1 MMEQKPEKEIEE
13 KLNKLPIEFIALIMS
28 TAEVYSIAQEI
39 ALKVLVANKSMC
51 GTYVT
56 FNRPYSTL
64 KTSVEG
70 QGLDVS
76 RLFFIDL
83 ITESAGGKVERRA
96 DDRCFYVSS
105 PKNLTELSIL
115 IEQAMLRLPREK
127 RFVFIDSISTMLIY
141 NDADTVLRFIHSL
154 TGKMRLLGIT
164 GIIFLLEKESDEK
177 FLAQVAQFCDRVITI

>member
-1 MMEQKPEKEIEE
+1 MAQKSEKEVEQRIEE
-13 KLNKLPIEFIALIMS
+13 LPMEFIALIVS
-28 TAEVYSIAQEI
+28 SADVYAMAQEI
-39 ALKVLVANKSMC
+39 ALKVLITKKDMGGV
-51 GTYVT
+51 YVT

-64 KTSVEG
+64 KVSIEG
-70 QGLDVS
+70 MGLDVS

-83 ITESAGGKVERRA
+83 ITESAGGSAQRGAGDK
-96 DDRCFYVSS
+96 CFYVSS

-115 IEQAMLRLPREK
+115 MEQAMLRLPRDK

-141 NDADTVLRFIHSL
+141 NDQDTVLRFIHSL

-177 FLAQVAQFCDRVITI
+177 FKAQVAQFCDRVITL

>member
-1 MMEQKPEKEIEE
+1 MAQKSEEEIEK
-13 KLNKLPIEFIALIMS
+13 KLNELPTEFIALIVS
-28 TAEVYSIAQEI
+28 TSDIYSIAQDI
-39 ALKVLVANKSMC
+39 ALRVLVKNKNMS

-64 KTSVEG
+64 KKAVED
-70 QGLDVS
+70 QGLNLS
-76 RLFFIDL
+76 KMFFIDL
-83 ITESAGGKVERRA
+83 ITESAGGKAEKSTG
-96 DDRCFYVSS
+96 DRCFYVSS

-115 IEQAMLRLPREK
+115 IEQAMLRLPKEK

-177 FLAQVAQFCDRVITI
+177 FLAQVAQFCDRVINI

>member
-1 MMEQKPEKEIEE
+1 MTQKEKEIEE
-13 KLNKLPIEFIALIMS
+13 KLDKLPTEFIALIVS
-28 TAEVYSIAQEI
+28 TADMYSIAQEI
-39 ALKVLVANKSMC
+39 ALKVLVKNKNMS
-51 GTYVT
+51 GSYIT

-64 KTSVEG
+64 KKFIEDE
-70 QGLDVS
+70 GLDVS
-76 RLFFIDL
+76 KLFFIDL
-83 ITESAGGKVERRA
+83 ITESAGGKVDRSNA
-96 DDRCFYVSS
+96 DRCFYVSS

-115 IEQAMLRLPREK
+115 IEQAMLRLPRTEN

-141 NDADTVLRFIHSL
+141 NDSDTVLRFIHSL

>member
-1 MMEQKPEKEIEE
+1 MAQKSEKEIEQ
-13 KLNKLPIEFIALIMS
+13 KLEELPTEFIALIVS
-28 TAEVYSIAQEI
+28 SADIYSIAQEI
-39 ALKVLVANKSMC
+39 ALKVLIAKKGMC

-64 KTSVEG
+64 KVAIEA
-70 QGLDVS
+70 QGLDLS
-76 RLFFIDL
+76 NMFFIDL
-83 ITESAGGKVERRA
+83 ITESAGGKA
-96 DDRCFYVSS
+96 DRGAGERCFFVSS

-115 IEQAMLRLPREK
+115 MEQAMLRLPREK

-141 NDADTVLRFIHSL
+141 NDQDTVLRFIHSL

-177 FLAQVAQFCDRVITI
+177 FRAQVAQFCDRVITI

>member
-1 MMEQKPEKEIEE
+1 MAQKPDKEIEQRIE
-13 KLNKLPIEFIALIMS
+13 ELPTEFIALIVS
-28 TAEVYSIAQEI
+28 AADIYSIAQEI
-39 ALKVLVANKSMC
+39 VLKVLIGKKGMC

-64 KTSVEG
+64 KASIEG
-70 QGLDVS
+70 MGLDVS

-83 ITESAGGKVERRA
+83 ITESAGGSAQRSA
-96 DDRCFYVSS
+96 SDRCFYVSS

-115 IEQAMLRLPREK
+115 MEQAMLRLPRDR

-141 NDADTVLRFIHSL
+141 NDSDTVLRFIHSL

-177 FLAQVAQFCDRVITI
+177 FKAQVAQFCDRVISI